1 VIPDYET
8 LMLPILKNLSDGKTW
23 RTREIVARMG
33 EEFDLSKDEM
43 REMIPSG
50 RAKLIQNRVGWACT
64 YLRKGG
70 LMIQF
75 NLGVSVA
82 ETIHLKEVDYDYF
95 GG

>member
-8 LMLPILKNLSDGKTW
+8 LMLPILKALSDGQTW

-33 EEFDLSKDEM
+33 EDFELSEDEM

-64 YLRKGG
+64 ALPMKSSTPRPPSSTLPSAK
-70 LMIQF
+70 I
-75 NLGVSVA
+75 
-82 ETIHLKEVDYDYF
+82 
-95 GG
+95 